1 MERTAISGGGQSGG
15 LSYYDLDRLYT
26 ECVER

>member
-1 MERTAISGGGQSGG
+1 MERSSFAGGSGM
-15 LSYYDLDRLYT
+15 SYYDLDRLYT